1 MHYRASH
8 RYHVIGVDRAGVPVP
23 AAFRVSWMHS
33 DQRKTAFLSNPQESR
48 WMASELRED
57 GIDVKV
63 EALEFLPIELMPS
76 FFNRTLRSL
85 VDSELHPDLDRVLAS
100 AISTIRQRNEQE
112 SNN

>member
-8 RYHVIGVDRAGVPVP
+8 RYHVIGVDRAGVAVP

-57 GIDVKV
+57 GIDVEV
-63 EALEFLPIELMPS
+63 EALEFLPIELMPG
-76 FFNRTLRSL
+76 FFNQQLRCL
-85 VDSELHPDLDRVLAS
+85 VDSKLHPELDRVLAS

>member
-57 GIDVKV
+57 GIDVEV

-76 FFNRTLRSL
+76 FFNRTPATS
-85 VDSELHPDLDRVLAS
+85 PAS
-100 AISTIRQRNEQE
+100 CKASTDGC
-112 SNN
+112 STWSPSSC